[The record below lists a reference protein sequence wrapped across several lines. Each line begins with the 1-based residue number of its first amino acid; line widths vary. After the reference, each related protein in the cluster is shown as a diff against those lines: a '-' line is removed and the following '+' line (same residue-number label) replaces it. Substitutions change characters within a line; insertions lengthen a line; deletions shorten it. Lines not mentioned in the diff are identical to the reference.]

1 MNFSIQY
8 VSGEHIWS
16 SIYIYKNQSFT
27 FSMLIE
33 LGYKRAAKT
42 DIRIMCNESCVKTE
56 HK

>member
-1 MNFSIQY
+1 MNFLFSTFLVSI
-8 VSGEHIWS
+8 SGLPFIFTK
-16 SIYIYKNQSFT
+16 IKSFT